1 MGEVA
6 DRFFT
11 EEANEHVRRMLADE
25 IQSRTTGSRYF
36 TFNVFN
42 VRIDV
47 DRNVATIEDELDPA
61 SEESIPLADFDA
73 RLRT

>member
-1 MGEVA
+1 MGEVV

-11 EEANEHVRRMLADE
+11 DEADEHVRRVLADE
-25 IQSRTTGSRYF
+25 IQTRSAGSRYF

-47 DRNVATIEDELDPA
+47 DRSVVTIEDELDPA
-61 SEESIPLADFDA
+61 REESVPLEEFSA
-73 RLRT
+73 RLGA